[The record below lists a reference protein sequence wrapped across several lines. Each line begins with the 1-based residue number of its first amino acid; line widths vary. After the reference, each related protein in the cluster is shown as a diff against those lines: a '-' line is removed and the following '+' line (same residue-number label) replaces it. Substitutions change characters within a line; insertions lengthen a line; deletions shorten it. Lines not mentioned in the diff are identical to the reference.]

1 MASEFEYNE
10 QNSLIAKILNL
21 YYNENYNQAQIATKL
36 GLSTVKV
43 NRLLKYARQKKM
55 VEITIRLPFPNLVEL
70 ETKLSEIS
78 NIQDLIVTPSLDNNP
93 EGTLA
98 ILAQA
103 AANHLVNQLRTS
115 DRICI
120 SGGVT
125 LSKIV
130 DELKPERINGIRI
143 YPAVGGVQRNPNMD
157 INGIAT
163 QMSQKLGGESIQ
175 FFAPNFAETEGER
188 NTYMGLSH
196 IMKTMEEA
204 KSARIALFGIGA
216 LQIDSSF
223 LQYCP
228 IPYRRLAELVE
239 QAKGV
244 GEILGSVCNQDG
256 CACIPELDN
265 LRIGISLHDLLDIP
279 IRIGAACGA
288 IKAPAIAAAIKGNY
302 LTSLIIDENAAKQA
316 LNILEIN

>member
-1 MASEFEYNE
+1 MTTEFEYNE
-10 QNSLIAKILNL
+10 QISLIAKILNL
-21 YYNENYNQAQIATKL
+21 YYNENYSQAQIATKL

-43 NRLLKYARQKKM
+43 NRLLKHARQRKM
-55 VEITIRLPFPNLVEL
+55 VEITVRLPFPNLVEL
-70 ETKLSEIS
+70 ETRLSKIS
-78 NIQDLIVTPSLDNNP
+78 NIKDLIVTPSLNNNP

-103 AANHLVNQLRTS
+103 AANHLVNQLRTY

-120 SGGVT
+120 GGGVT

-130 DELKPERINGIRI
+130 DDLKPEKISGIRI
-143 YPAVGGVQRNPNMD
+143 YPAIGGVQRNPNMD
-157 INGIAT
+157 VNGLAA
-163 QMSQKLGGESIQ
+163 QMAQKLGGESIQ
-175 FFAPNFAETEGER
+175 FYAPNFAETEDER

-204 KSARIALFGIGA
+204 KSARIALLGIGA

-228 IPYRRLAELVE
+228 IPYRRVAELVE
-239 QAKGV
+239 QCKGV
-244 GEILGSVCNQDG
+244 GEILGLVYNQDG
-256 CACIPELDN
+256 CPCIPELNN

-279 IRIGAACGA
+279 VRIGAACGA
-288 IKAPAIAAAIKGNY
+288 VKAPAIAAAIKGDY
-302 LTSLIIDENAAKQA
+302 FTSLIIDENAAKQV
-316 LNILEIN
+316 LNILDTN